1 MAMTERPHGTDA
13 SDAQAKIGSG
23 AAAAQLP
30 RAGTASTASPI
41 ASSHSASDGVFA
53 SAKRRPAAAAAHSPP
68 PEAHVPTPKSIGK
81 VRLLLGTRKG
91 GDDGGGRRRRCCDCH
106 LHADRSKAAAEA
118 RRVLREDEPGADADG
133 AAVGR
138 RERRRFARVRVG
150 AAGEEHRRVVA
161 DAADADDDADDADGG
176 TVDFGG
182 VHEPRPKRAQA
193 RVEEEPHREQRRALG
208 DGRVDRLGVRRFALL
223 VDAARAKEPRARVA
237 DERNVE
243 RVGDTH
249 ALAAGVAA
257 EHGGEEQARTDNR
270 TLPMAVDPILGI
282 VQQRRGEARR
292 EHESSAAQRRGSLDA
307 WIFVCGERVCH
318 NRR

>member
-1 MAMTERPHGTDA
+1 MAMTAAPHGTDA

-23 AAAAQLP
+23 AAAFSQLP
-30 RAGTASTASPI
+30 RAGAASTASPI

-68 PEAHVPTPKSIGK
+68 PEAHVPTPKSIG
-81 VRLLLGTRKG
+81 RCACCSAPGS
-91 GDDGGGRRRRCCDCH
+91 GDDGGGCRRRCCDCH

-161 DAADADDDADDADGG
+161 DAADADDSDDADGG

-282 VQQRRGEARR
+282 VQQRRSEARR
-292 EHESSAAQRRGSLDA
+292 EHESGAAQRRGSLDA